1 MIRFALTCDA
11 GHRFESWF
19 ASGAAFDTLQ
29 RGGHLSCPVC
39 GSDAVDKALMAPR
52 VGGAAGQETDAA
64 PAADPTA
71 PAKPMLTA
79 PADSPVART
88 LGRLR
93 AFVEAN
99 TEDVGRRFVREARAI
114 YDGAAPQRAIRGQA
128 TGAEAKALAEDGIEA
143 VALPFPDTKRT
154 N

>member
-11 GHRFESWF
+11 DHRFESWF

-29 RGGHLSCPVC
+29 RSGHLSCPVC
-39 GSDAVDKALMAPR
+39 GSHTVEKALMAPR
-52 VGGAAGQETDAA
+52 VAGAAGKEKDAP
-64 PAADPTA
+64 PAANETA
-71 PAKPMLTA
+71 PEKPMLTA
-79 PADSPVART
+79 PPDSPVART

-99 TEDVGRRFVREARAI
+99 TEDVGRRFVQEARAI
-114 YDGAAPQRAIRGQA
+114 HDGAAPQRAIRGQA
-128 TGAEAKALAEDGIEA
+128 TGAEARALAEDGIEA